1 MVERIRQLLADAK
14 VLAVPVGT
22 LGEGDDLY
30 EAGLTSFGSVQL
42 MIALEEAFDLEFPER
57 MLTRRTFSSIG
68 AIARS
73 VDELAGE
80 KV

>member
-1 MVERIRQLLADAK
+1 MAERIRALLEDTK
-14 VLAVPVGT
+14 ILAVPVDT
-22 LGEGDDLY
+22 LADSDDLY

-57 MLTRRTFSSIG
+57 MLTRRTFSSID

-73 VDELAGE
+73 VSELAGE

>member
-1 MVERIRQLLADAK
+1 MVERIRALLEEIK
-14 VLAVPVGT
+14 ILAVPAAT
-22 LGEGDDLY
+22 LGASDDLY

-57 MLTRRTFSSIG
+57 MLTRRTFSSID

-73 VDELAGE
+73 VAELAGE